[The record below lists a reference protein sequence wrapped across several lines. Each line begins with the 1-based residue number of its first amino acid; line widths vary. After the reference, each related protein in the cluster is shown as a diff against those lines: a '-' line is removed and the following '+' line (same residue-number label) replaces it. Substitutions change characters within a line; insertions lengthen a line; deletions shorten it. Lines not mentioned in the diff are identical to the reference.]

1 MSFAYVIL
9 AAVAVHTVYAVW
21 KAITTKK
28 YATLIPLLL
37 SIPIFVFFV
46 VSVFLGG
53 SAFHNA
59 ETDYELYEA
68 GHYYLCSHGRY
79 TEVTYGSYL
88 CVKVLE
94 IVGDISFEIGCIVS
108 WRNALRGKDWGGHAD
123 GKRDDGLG
131 IKSNWGLS
139 GCWVSS

>member
-1 MSFAYVIL
+1 MNFAYVIL
-9 AAVAVHTVYAVW
+9 AAVAVNTVYAVW
-21 KAITTKK
+21 KAITTKN

-37 SIPIFVFFV
+37 SIPFFAFFV
-46 VSVFLGG
+46 VSLFLGG
-53 SAFHNA
+53 SAFHDA

-94 IVGDISFEIGCIVS
+94 IVGIISFVIGFIVS
-108 WRNALRGKDWGGHAD
+108 LRNKLRGED
-123 GKRDDGLG
+123 
-131 IKSNWGLS
+131 
-139 GCWVSS
+139 

>member
-1 MSFAYVIL
+1 MNFAYVIL

-21 KAITTKK
+21 KAITTKN

-37 SIPIFVFFV
+37 SIPFFVFFV
-46 VSVFLGG
+46 VSLFLGG

-68 GHYYLCSHGRY
+68 GHYYLCSHGEY

-88 CVKVLE
+88 CMKVLE
-94 IVGDISFEIGCIVS
+94 IVGVISFVIGFIVLL
-108 WRNALRGKDWGGHAD
+108 RNKLRGED
-123 GKRDDGLG
+123 
-131 IKSNWGLS
+131 
-139 GCWVSS
+139 